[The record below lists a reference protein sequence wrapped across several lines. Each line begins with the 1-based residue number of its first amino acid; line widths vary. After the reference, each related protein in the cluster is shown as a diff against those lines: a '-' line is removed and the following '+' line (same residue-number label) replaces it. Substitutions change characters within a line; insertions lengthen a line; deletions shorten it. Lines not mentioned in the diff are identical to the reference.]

1 MADKHNDLD
10 DLIQVW
16 KSGDTP
22 NTGNFKKYI
31 NFFRLKTMALLAA
44 EGVVSVIAVV
54 IGLYQCFYG
63 SLLLGVS
70 ILIFAVATFC
80 LALWA
85 RKSVWH
91 LPTGS
96 VKDELLAS
104 IKLARAQYRWAW
116 GGIWACALA
125 LIFMTSMIYTYST
138 DDALSL
144 IELRKFLVKLSFAL
158 IFIAVSLVMT
168 TLILEK
174 SRRRL
179 VKLKILYEQLRD
191 PKL

>member
-1 MADKHNDLD
+1 
-10 DLIQVW
+10 
-16 KSGDTP
+16 
-22 NTGNFKKYI
+22 
-31 NFFRLKTMALLAA
+31 
-44 EGVVSVIAVV
+44 
-54 IGLYQCFYG
+54 
-63 SLLLGVS
+63 
-70 ILIFAVATFC
+70 
-80 LALWA
+80 
-85 RKSVWH
+85 
-91 LPTGS
+91 

-158 IFIAVSLVMT
+158 IFIPVSLVMT